1 MEQGK
6 IINSERLVNFLVFYL
21 EAEIEG
27 MGEEEELEVIY
38 QKLEESG
45 IDAESS
51 EHDALELIAAAKIEA
66 KKERGKKFKEEY
78 YNLLKSSKESKR
90 QIENEMP
97 ELALAFRKL
106 EGSSNINDVLDDE
119 VKMKLLEYLQKNKM
133 KPVQHEDKQEK
144 NKS

>member
-1 MEQGK
+1 MDQVK
-6 IINSERLVNFLVFYL
+6 NINPERLINFLEFYL
-21 EAEIEG
+21 ETEIEG
-27 MGEEEELEVIY
+27 TGEEDELEAIY

-51 EHDALELIAAAKIEA
+51 EHDALELISAAKIEA
-66 KKERGKKFKEEY
+66 KKEKGKKIKERY
-78 YNLLKSSKESKR
+78 FNLLKNIKENKQ
-90 QIENEMP
+90 QIESEKP

-119 VKMKLLEYLQKNKM
+119 VKMKLLEYLQKNEM